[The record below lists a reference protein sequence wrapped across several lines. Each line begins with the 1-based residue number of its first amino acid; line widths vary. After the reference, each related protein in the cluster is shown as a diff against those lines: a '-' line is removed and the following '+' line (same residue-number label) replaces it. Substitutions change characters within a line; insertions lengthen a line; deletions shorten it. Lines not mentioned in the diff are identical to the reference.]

1 MASTLS
7 AQKFSSEGSENVWCA
22 QDDVKIF
29 AEQEY
34 WDESDIRPN
43 WCEPK
48 LDKKSCISEQIRH
61 RADRYANL
69 WHIDF

>member
-1 MASTLS
+1 MASSLS
-7 AQKFSSEGSENVWCA
+7 AQKSSSEGSENIWCA

-48 LDKKSCISEQIRH
+48 LDEMSFISEQIKL
-61 RADRYANL
+61 RAA
-69 WHIDF
+69 